1 MTNHT
6 EAAGRPEFAVSV
18 PAAAIHPLSSRSNRP
33 GADCGA
39 ILVLVH
45 RMDNR
50 GCGLAKILIS
60 HPDRFNLDCPVIGA
74 GGPCPKTP

>member
-50 GCGLAKILIS
+50 GCGLAK
-60 HPDRFNLDCPVIGA
+60 F
-74 GGPCPKTP
+74 